1 VLLACL
7 LHVLLP
13 RHRRFLGAGLHLN
26 QLSRFRGPA
35 HWYSDGFE
43 IGCDNGRTGAHRLGL
58 GLLRPRGDLW
68 VATTGGIDSG
78 DIRDLMIESIDRRG
92 RVRQSRPK

>member
-35 HWYSDGFE
+35 QLTSAAGTAVE
-43 IGCDNGRTGAHRLGL
+43 RA
-58 GLLRPRGDLW
+58 
-68 VATTGGIDSG
+68 
-78 DIRDLMIESIDRRG
+78 
-92 RVRQSRPK
+92 